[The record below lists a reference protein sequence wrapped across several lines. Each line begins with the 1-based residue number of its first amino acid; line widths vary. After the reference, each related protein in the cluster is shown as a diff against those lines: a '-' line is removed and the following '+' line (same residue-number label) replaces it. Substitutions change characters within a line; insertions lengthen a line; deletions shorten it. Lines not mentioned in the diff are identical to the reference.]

1 MRAVAADGRGSGV
14 RYHSRMWTAVTLW
27 IVHAIGI
34 AIYVALASRAIADG
48 TATWPWIVGAPLLY
62 AAIFAA
68 FTLAAFALSW
78 LWRAPRLPGQ
88 RIGLGRTLAMIA
100 AEFRTLLGSP
110 WRMMTWRWRVPTPA
124 AAPAPMPV
132 VLVHGVLCNA
142 GVFAWTICRF
152 AEEGV
157 GPPYALSY
165 GPPLAPIERF
175 SAQLAQVIDKACR
188 DTGAAKVVIV
198 GHSMGGLVARDY
210 LRRYGGAKVAR
221 VVTIGTPHHG
231 SRFAYLAAGW
241 CLAQIRPGSAWL
253 AALPE
258 PPPSP
263 PIVSLWSP
271 HDSMV
276 APQTSAVL
284 EGAIN
289 VAFLG
294 VGHNALLRDAQVHAR
309 VVAEIR
315 AAREAVAA
323 TSGSPA

>member
-1 MRAVAADGRGSGV
+1 
-14 RYHSRMWTAVTLW
+14 MWTAVTLW
-27 IVHAIGI
+27 IVHAIGVV
-34 AIYVALASRAIADG
+34 IYVAFAGRAIAG
-48 TATWPWIVGAPLLY
+48 GAAAWPWIVGAPLLY

-68 FTLAAFALSW
+68 FTLAEFVLSW
-78 LWRAPRLPGQ
+78 LWRAPRPPTQ
-88 RIGLGRTLAMIA
+88 RIGLGQTLAMIA

-124 AAPAPMPV
+124 AAPAQMPV

-142 GVFAWTICRF
+142 GVFAWTVRRF
-152 AEEGV
+152 DEERV
-157 GPPYALSY
+157 SPAYALSY

-175 SAQLAQVIDKACR
+175 SAQLAQLVDSACH
-188 DTGAAKVVIV
+188 DTGAEKVVIV

-210 LRRYGGAKVAR
+210 LRTYGGAKVAR

-253 AALPE
+253 AALPDA
-258 PPPSP
+258 PASP

-284 EGAIN
+284 EGATN

-294 VGHNALLRDAQVHAR
+294 VGHNALLRDARVHAR

-315 AAREAVAA
+315 AARAAHAA